1 MVRAVQGMIREKDAI
16 FVSFFLS
23 IFAFLIATLA
33 TCWVIMKTIS
43 AAVSTVILIIGC
55 YYWYTYCLRIYNR
68 FRFDMSEIEWRDDQ
82 AQAEKHEQ
90 QLKVLSTEHTPLRYA
105 HSIIYYIQITL
116 RTRS

>member
-16 FVSFFLS
+16 FVSFFFS

-43 AAVSTVILIIGC
+43 AAVSTVILVIGC

-90 QLKVLSTEHTPLRYA
+90 QLRVLSTEHTPLRYVNTA
-105 HSIIYYIQITL
+105 VSVI
-116 RTRS
+116 